1 MSYLLLVPSNVYAR
15 KPKSP
20 EQHRTP
26 GHIPSPQRPE
36 ATTSTHVCAD
46 GNLLCLGLQMSYLT
60 NTLTFLHG
68 SRSNVVLTGMESY
81 SQSRRRKGSV
91 LRNHGR
97 KSSKVFTTKNLRL
110 NFKQEAAVSLA
121 EIREQSFR
129 TAAILI
135 ISLKVMA
142 LGVRAQHSP

>member
-60 NTLTFLHG
+60 NTVTFLH
-68 SRSNVVLTGMESY
+68 VVLTGMESY